1 MTACTYIVH
10 MTPYDLDWGCSWR
23 LEGILSSTE
32 HFLSP
37 TDTPFVDVAESGDEV
52 AQ

>member
-10 MTPYDLDWGCSWR
+10 MIPYDLDWGCSWR